1 MRKILIITGMA
12 MFFGMPNLAKG
23 FEFSWGWSP
32 NPKVLKKKTPPQF
45 RLPEE
50 YLTIIELLKK
60 QIDLKEKQLSATE
73 EAYNAITYD
82 SIIEDQ
88 EVKTKKETYDS
99 LFLKNSSSI
108 YNKDRRSDASYQQ
121 ILEEQKNVS
130 EPSDHVNRNFLGRVQ
145 FTSVMDKAIALQALK
160 ASEKRLEHILSLLDE
175 FKKAKN
181 LKDIVDFQANVDG
194 ILAMIEN
201 ESIKLQMVA
210 QLRDAE
216 YALIKTKRRELDLK
230 VFNSTNQTMPAIR
243 FQ

>member
-1 MRKILIITGMA
+1 

-32 NPKVLKKKTPPQF
+32 NPKVLKKKTPPPKGRKEF
-45 RLPEE
+45 RLPNE
-50 YLTIIELLKK
+50 YLAVIELLKK
-60 QIDLKEKQLSATE
+60 QIDLKERQLSATG

-175 FKKAKN
+175 FKKAKS

-230 VFNSTNQTMPAIR
+230 VFDSTNQTMPTIR
-243 FQ
+243 F